1 MTEQEFFESD
11 YRFRSPVRY
20 FTAND
25 PYYWEVDNIP
35 LQQLMEND
43 LWLRDQVRTIGNRQG
58 FNREDFNELKP
69 YVNNTDNKVRGKPGK
84 FSARINDTTA
94 SLKFT
99 SLERV
104 AGQLFNENPTWRVAT
119 YTGAKENIDKI
130 ASELADDATFMNG
143 LIERAFTYPSK
154 DPFTPFIDYR
164 QSPPVWDS
172 RLPIRDLGL
181 WPNYEDLT
189 VLTSQYS
196 SRANQQLA
204 VEPRTQSYF
213 MKFWRGIAR
222 TAIVDV
228 PEELEIEI
236 PAFNIADFDYVDE
249 DGNTQQ
255 RPNAEV
261 RIDLVFI
268 YSKPIDA
275 LESRVVD
282 KTSPNSLRVINK
294 AELGIVKGAGAILN
308 LAPTR
313 SIRQTNDGGMDEN
326 GNPQIIASVA
336 DSKTS
341 TGGFSVSGIHG
352 SFPSPDD
359 LLNLAPIISEQLETN
374 DPLLVGQSILP
385 VAYIVVR
392 KNANVNAAGFQVLI
406 ESSLVDIRPFFRTTE
421 LTYGERAGI
430 AAAMPALSIS
440 NPVVSKLELRYE
452 TKRLFDDYTSKIN
465 GISNSQGGG
474 GGINTTFPRVVGA
487 GYIMGGTLY
496 GPEAV
501 IQHYYD
507 NTLGNQSQAQ
517 LNSTLLQ
524 RHGYRSDLIIP
535 TNPDWDLAKWVSTQ
549 NVSNPGKRN
558 DYINYYHRNREDFD
572 FGHYETSARLNR
584 LLAAGSDT
592 YKAAQGYFVKKT
604 IRINRDNVNSW
615 MGDYIV
621 NAQLLNCVPLS
632 CRLNENDNRTYPGI
646 SDIWV
651 DKRRDSFTIYCGWVA
666 NSQDNARRG
675 STSTGAIV
683 RSLISPVNDR
693 DSGNFAGFLVIT
705 DELFDHTSGLESKY
719 PGIPAAGIAV
729 YPTITFEVVGIP
741 SSFDGMPNTLAGMEP
756 TIRLS

>member
-1 MTEQEFFESD
+1 MAEQEYFESD
-11 YRFRSPVRY
+11 YRFHSPVRY

-43 LWLRDQVRTIGNRQG
+43 LWLRDQVKNIGSQQG
-58 FNREDFNELKP
+58 INREDFNELKP
-69 YVNNTDNKVRGKPGK
+69 YVNNTDNKIRVKPGK

-104 AGQLFNENPTWRVAT
+104 AGQLFNERPTWRVAT
-119 YTGAKENIDKI
+119 YTGVKDNIDKI
-130 ASELADDATFMNG
+130 TSELADDATFMNG

-164 QSPPVWDS
+164 QDPPVWDS
-172 RLPIRDLGL
+172 RLPIRDLSL
-181 WPNYEDLT
+181 WPNYSELT
-189 VLTSQYS
+189 VLTSNYS
-196 SRANQQLA
+196 AAAGQQLA

-213 MKFWRGIAR
+213 MKFWRGAAR

-236 PAFNIADFDYVDE
+236 PAFNLRDFDYVDE
-249 DGNTQQ
+249 EGLTQQ
-255 RPNAEV
+255 RNNAEV

-268 YSKPIDA
+268 YSKPIDT

-282 KTSPNSLRVINK
+282 KTSANGLRVINK

-308 LAPTR
+308 KAPTQN
-313 SIRQTNDGGMDEN
+313 IRQVNDGGMDEN

-336 DSKTS
+336 DSKTVA
-341 TGGFSVSGIHG
+341 GGFAASGIHG

-359 LLNLAPIISEQLETN
+359 LMNLAPVLSEQLETN

-385 VAYIVVR
+385 VAYVVVR
-392 KNANVNAAGFQVLI
+392 KNTTTNAAGVQILT
-406 ESSLVDIRPFFRTTE
+406 ESSLVDIRPFFRTAE
-421 LTYGERAGI
+421 LTYAERAGI

-465 GISNSQGGG
+465 GISNTGGG
-474 GGINTTFPRVVGA
+474 GGSTSTVFPRIVGA
-487 GYIMGGTLY
+487 GYLLGGTLY

-507 NTLGNQSQAQ
+507 TTLGNQTQAQ
-517 LNSTLLQ
+517 LNATLLT
-524 RHGYRSDLIIP
+524 RHGYRSDLVIP
-535 TNPDWDLAKWVSTQ
+535 DAPDWDVAKWAYTL
-549 NVSNPGKRN
+549 NVSSPGSKRN
-558 DYINYYHRNREDFD
+558 DYINYYHRNREDLD
-572 FGHYETSARLNR
+572 FGHYETSQRLNR
-584 LLAAGSDT
+584 LLEAGSDAF
-592 YKAAQGYFVKKT
+592 KAAQAYFVKKT
-604 IRINRDNVNSW
+604 IRINRDGVNSW

-621 NAQLLNCVPLS
+621 NAQLLNCVPLT
-632 CRLNENDNRTYPGI
+632 CRLNENSNRTYPGI
-646 SDIWV
+646 SDIWI

-666 NSQDNARRG
+666 NSQDNVSRG
-675 STSTGAIV
+675 NYV
-683 RSLISPVNDR
+683 RSLRSPVNDR
-693 DSGNFAGFLVIT
+693 DSGNFAGFLVLT
-705 DELFDHTSGLESKY
+705 DELFDHTSALDSKY

-729 YPTITFEVVGIP
+729 YPSITFEVVGIP
-741 SSFDGMPNTLAGMEP
+741 TVFDGMPNTLGGVEP
-756 TIRLS
+756 TINLA